1 MEQMNIM
8 REYRSDLEREGPRSS
23 KRNAVSLSSRIPT
36 PREVSVEEEEE
47 EKTVTSHSP
56 SAVQTLVDVPAQED
70 VKFRPS
76 FRNVVLPREP
86 DVHPTAFGWT

>member
-70 VKFRPS
+70 LKFRPS
-76 FRNVVLPREP
+76 FRNVVLTREP